1 MITEEVLSRKGA
13 RKPAD
18 VPADILALLNS
29 GQVATVNL
37 SEWLAVDQVALLK
50 HFLTESKVPE
60 AVFQEISE
68 GIQQLKK
75 QTVNT
80 VNESIGKGL
89 CAYLESSDNEVLFN
103 EMSRHVSDT
112 VRGWAVY
119 VISFQQGL
127 SLTDRLDAAKVFAAD
142 NHFGV
147 RELAWLSMRPIMVEK
162 LEESVKVMENWA
174 LSHDENVR
182 RFASESLR
190 PRGVWCAHI
199 NELKEN
205 PDQAINILE
214 PLKSDTSKYVR
225 DSVGNW
231 INDAS
236 KTAPDW
242 VEDLCERWEIESD
255 TKETKY
261 IIKKGLRTLRKK

>member
-1 MITEEVLSRKGA
+1 MVTEEILNRKGA

-18 VPADILALLNS
+18 VPADILTLLNS

-50 HFLTESKVPE
+50 HFLNESHVPE

-89 CAYLESSDNEVLFN
+89 CGYLESSGNVKLFDQ
-103 EMSRHVSDT
+103 MSQHVSDI

-127 SLTDRLDAAKVFAAD
+127 SLKERLGRAKLFAAD
-142 NHFGV
+142 DHFGV
-147 RELAWLSMRPIMVEK
+147 RELAWLSMRPVMVKTLGESIKIMEGWV
-162 LEESVKVMENWA
+162 
-174 LSHDENVR
+174 LSADENVR

-214 PLKSDTSKYVR
+214 PLKSDASKYVR

-236 KTAPDW
+236 KTASDW
-242 VEDLCERWEIESD
+242 VEDLCARWETESD

-261 IIKKGLRTLRKK
+261 IVKRGLRTLRK